1 MFEELGTLAGR
12 KTVILVS
19 TGLITTGDPD
29 EWDKMFAKAAKAGTT
44 VYALDTRELDMTG
57 SNQAG
62 NLALNQVAGVSRTQ
76 SQAASALGGA
86 AEARSKSRQGDA
98 LEEAVRNT
106 SGEAGLRTLAE
117 ATGGFLIA
125 NTNEFRKPFQK
136 IMDDLET
143 HYEVSYRPG
152 SAKLDGRL
160 RKIEVKTARGDL
172 SVESRTGYF
181 ALPDAEGGSGL
192 KPHEAIGLV
201 LLAAQPLPRQ
211 FEFKTAAWR
220 FGPEGEPV
228 LGYEVAGG
236 SLRTSVDAGRGVEKL
251 RYSLL
256 SLVKDAS
263 GEVVDR
269 YSLDVPFEGPA
280 AAVAA
285 AKAGLAVH
293 THGVKL
299 APGRYTVETAV
310 LDREGG
316 RGSTEQRMIEV
327 PAPKTGL
334 RMSNVVL
341 VQRVEEAPGAGLD
354 DPLVFQG
361 KRMIP
366 MVSNTLRA
374 EMKPSTYFV
383 VYPDKA
389 NPEKATLQVDFLL
402 EGQVAGRQVA
412 ELPAADESG
421 AVRMLIGAVV
431 KPGNCQL
438 RVTARQGKDA
448 VASTVAYTVE
458 GGQ

>member
-1 MFEELGTLAGR
+1 
-12 KTVILVS
+12 
-19 TGLITTGDPD
+19 
-29 EWDKMFAKAAKAGTT
+29 
-44 VYALDTRELDMTG
+44 
-57 SNQAG
+57 
-62 NLALNQVAGVSRTQ
+62 
-76 SQAASALGGA
+76 
-86 AEARSKSRQGDA
+86 
-98 LEEAVRNT
+98 VRNT

-143 HYEVSYRPG
+143 HYEVSYRP
-152 SAKLDGRL
+152 AATKLDGRL

-181 ALPDAEGGSGL
+181 ALPDTDGGAGL
-192 KPHEAIGLV
+192 KPHEAIGLA
-201 LLAAQPLPRQ
+201 LLQAQPLPRQ
-211 FEFKTAAWR
+211 FEFKTASWR
-220 FGPEGEPV
+220 FGRDGEPV
-228 LGYEVAGG
+228 LGFEVAGG
-236 SLRTSVDAGRGVEKL
+236 SLRTTADTARGVEKM

-256 SLVKDAS
+256 SLVKDGN

-285 AKAGLAVH
+285 AKSGTAVH
-293 THGVKL
+293 THGLKL

-310 LDREGG
+310 MDREGG

-327 PAPKTGL
+327 AVPKAGV
-334 RMSNVVL
+334 RISNLVL
-341 VQRVEEAPGAGLD
+341 VQRVEDAPGASLD
-354 DPLVFQG
+354 DPLVMQG
-361 KRMIP
+361 KRMVP
-366 MVSNTLRA
+366 MVTTTLRA
-374 EMKPSTYFV
+374 DMKPSTYFV
-383 VYPDKA
+383 VYPDKT

-402 EGQVAGRQVA
+402 EGQVAGRQMA

-438 RVTARQGKDA
+438 RVTVRQGKDA
-448 VASTVAYTVE
+448 AASTVAYTVE
-458 GGQ
+458 GAQ